1 MIKNPS
7 ANAGDEGSV
16 PELRIFP
23 WRRKW
28 QPTPV
33 FLPRKSHGQRSL
45 AGYSPWGYKRV
56 RYNLATKQEHQHG
69 DDLAGGT
76 HSKTLVTEG
85 RNKEQQGR
93 KQNGAWGGGRPD
105 MCTGPRG
112 QNDGGLRQSSSCEDG
127 EEGTD
132 RSYFWSSV
140 FKVPTGTVPEKP
152 AGEKALKIRLE
163 VCRASQNG
171 Y

>member
-1 MIKNPS
+1 MPEMRVQS
-7 ANAGDEGSV
+7 LSREYSPGEGNG
-16 PELRIFP
+16 
-23 WRRKW
+23 
-28 QPTPV
+28 TPV
-33 FLPRKSHGQRSL
+33 FLPRKSHGQRSRTE
-45 AGYSPWGYKRV
+45 GYSPWGYKRV

-76 HSKTLVTEG
+76 HSKTLVTDG

-93 KQNGAWGGGRPD
+93 KQNGAWGGERPD

-140 FKVPTGTVPEKP
+140 FIVPTGTVPEKP